1 MSNTEGQPGRLALPD
16 FLQKQIPLVKIGKTY
31 GAKSDFVEPR
41 YDHPKFQ
48 SAFKELNELLVHEF
62 DDNPLME
69 FVDLMMYGFWG
80 EGHTSN
86 LPNPFPDYLTASKTF
101 LDMTKVQLDLWKKV
115 PLAVNTQPDISSVG
129 NREVQD
135 LCVRAGCWLRSD
147 SIVIEEPIQIE
158 ELANRPPWL
167 ATIME
172 DGYYRQYKVDRDYL
186 PVDEAGINV
195 LEKWMLHAVDLGAN
209 YWSLWTESDNLRRYY
224 ETYPNGFDTLRRR
237 LGYRVRPSWIW
248 QRKRYS
254 TDEIIVA
261 VSNDGVAGVP
271 GVLRLYLESLDGKI
285 QLGGSLDAGHPH
297 AGKIRQASFLLP
309 KNSDGITLKIRAE
322 IETKGGI
329 RRPIK
334 WAAAQPTNPDGS
346 ISFQLLRRDDPKWR
360 KGV

>member
-1 MSNTEGQPGRLALPD
+1 
-16 FLQKQIPLVKIGKTY
+16 
-31 GAKSDFVEPR
+31 
-41 YDHPKFQ
+41 
-48 SAFKELNELLVHEF
+48 
-62 DDNPLME
+62 
-69 FVDLMMYGFWG
+69 
-80 EGHTSN
+80 
-86 LPNPFPDYLTASKTF
+86 
-101 LDMTKVQLDLWKKV
+101 MTRVQLDLWKKV

-135 LCVRAGCWLRSD
+135 LCVRSGCWLRSD

-172 DGYYRQYKVDRDYL
+172 DGYYRQYKVDPKYL

-195 LEKWMLHAVDLGAN
+195 LEKWMLHAIDLGAN

-224 ETYPNGFDTLRRR
+224 ERYPNGFDTLQRR

-248 QRKRYS
+248 QRKRYG
-254 TDEIIVA
+254 TDEVIVA

-271 GVLRLYLESLDGKI
+271 GVLRLYVESVDGKI
-285 QLGGSLDAGHPH
+285 QLTGSLDAGHPY

-309 KNSDGITLKIRAE
+309 KNSDGLKLKIRAE
-322 IETKGGI
+322 IETKGGM
-329 RRPIK
+329 RRPVN
-334 WAAAQPTNPDGS
+334 WATAQPTNQMAH